1 MMAKHLINNKSEWA
15 VESIQGHLLLNNSD
29 LIALKEYPNVI
40 VRKDYLSLEESN
52 SRVALISGGGSGHE
66 PAHHGYIGRG
76 MLTAAVCGHLFASPS
91 IASILAAIRL
101 VGKSNKS
108 GVLLIV
114 KNYTGDR
121 LNFGLASKR
130 AQLEGIKV
138 DWILVDEDVAL
149 IDSENQ
155 RDSSVGSR
163 GLCGTVLI
171 HKIAGQLAEQ
181 RKSLEEIKSTLEFI
195 LKNKH
200 LRTLGVSLSGRVRL
214 PGEEEENPNT
224 LPNMEIELG
233 LGIHG
238 ESGRKRM
245 QITSSYELTQII
257 FEDYLLKNNPSN
269 DICLV
274 INNLGGLSNLEL
286 TLLAND
292 CFKYLHK
299 NKPNIQIRRVYYGS
313 LMTSLNMNGFSLTI
327 LNLDKSNI
335 DLLLNLL
342 DAITTAPA
350 WPKHY
355 GIDLKPF
362 EYTVYGEEYSSNV
375 YNLNND
381 NFIKFSDVKQIL
393 SEQTEL
399 TLRTICQDLIDF
411 TDHLNKL
418 DSECGDGDCGSTL
431 ANISR
436 TILSDIDN
444 KKFDFNYP
452 HRVVLECSRVFENG
466 GGTLSILLAL
476 FTSAAAKAFN
486 LSSIDLKQKE
496 TPMFWLKI
504 WLNFMNLGINS
515 VEEYGRAKPNQRSIV
530 DPLTSVRDFINSELS
545 KLNSDSSYQKSFGT
559 ENFLKILV
567 DVAYKSA
574 LSTASMKPRV
584 GRASYVDASSINQPD
599 AGASGISSI
608 CSSIYKSYLIFKS
621 NDKN

>member
-1 MMAKHLINNKSEWA
+1 MAKHLINNKSDWA
-15 VESIQGHLLLNNSD
+15 SESIHGYLLLNSSN

-40 VRKDYLSLEESN
+40 VRKDYLSLEESA

-91 IASILAAIRL
+91 IESILAAIRL

-138 DWILVDEDVAL
+138 DWILVDDDVAL

-155 RDSSVGSR
+155 RDSSVGRR

-195 LKNKH
+195 LKNNH
-200 LRTLGVSLSGRVRL
+200 LRTIGVSLSGRVRL
-214 PGEEEENPNT
+214 PGEEEANPNT
-224 LPNMEIELG
+224 LPNMEIEIG

-245 QITSSYELTQII
+245 QLTCSYELVQTI

-269 DICLV
+269 DVCLV
-274 INNLGGLSNLEL
+274 VNNLGGLSNLEL
-286 TLLAND
+286 TLLVDD
-292 CFKYLHK
+292 CFKFLHK
-299 NKPNIQIRRVYYGS
+299 SKPNIEIRRVYYGS

-327 LNLDKSNI
+327 LNLDKSNT

-342 DAITTAPA
+342 DASTLAPA
-350 WPKHY
+350 WPKTY
-355 GIDLKPF
+355 GIDLKQF
-362 EYTVYGEEYSSNV
+362 EYTDYGVKYSSNLD
-375 YNLNND
+375 NLNKENY
-381 NFIKFSDVKQIL
+381 IKFSDFQQNL
-393 SEQTEL
+393 SELTKL
-399 TLRTICQDLIDF
+399 TLQTVCQDLIDF
-411 TDHLNKL
+411 MDHLNKL

-431 ANISR
+431 ANISQ
-436 TILSDIDN
+436 TILADIEN
-444 KKFDFNYP
+444 KKFEFNYP
-452 HRVVLECSRVFENG
+452 HQVILQCSRVFENG

-476 FTSAAAKAFN
+476 FTSASANAFN
-486 LSSIDLKQKE
+486 LTSIGLNQKS
-496 TPMFWLKI
+496 TPMLWLKI
-504 WLNFMNLGINS
+504 WSNFMNLGINA
-515 VEEYGRAKPNQRSIV
+515 VEEYGKAKPNQRSII
-530 DPLTSVRDFINSELS
+530 DPLTCVRDFIDTELS
-545 KLNSDSSYQKSFGT
+545 KLNSDSSYQKSFETG
-559 ENFLKILV
+559 NFLKSLV

-574 LSTASMKPRV
+574 ASTASMKPRV
-584 GRASYVDASSINQPD
+584 GRASYVDANSINQPD
-599 AGASGISSI
+599 AGATGISSI

-621 NDKN
+621 EN

>member
-1 MMAKHLINNKSEWA
+1 MAKHLINNKSEWA
-15 VESIQGHLLLNNSD
+15 SESIQGHLLLHSD

-40 VRKDYLSLEESN
+40 VRKDYLSLEEST

-66 PAHHGYIGRG
+66 PAHHGFIGRG

-138 DWILVDEDVAL
+138 DWVLVDDDVAL
-149 IDSENQ
+149 IDSESQ
-155 RDSSVGSR
+155 RDSSVGRR

-181 RKSLEEIKSTLEFI
+181 RKSLEEIKSTLDYI
-195 LKNKH
+195 LKNNH

-214 PGEEEENPNT
+214 PGEEEANPNT

-245 QITSSYELTQII
+245 QLTSSYELTKIVL
-257 FEDYLLKNNPSN
+257 EDYLLKNNPSN
-269 DICLV
+269 DICLIV
-274 INNLGGLSNLEL
+274 NNLGGLSNLEL

-313 LMTSLNMNGFSLTI
+313 LMTSLNMNGFSLTV
-327 LNLDKSNI
+327 LNLDKSNM

-342 DAITTAPA
+342 DASTTAPS
-350 WPKHY
+350 WPKAY

-362 EYTVYGEEYSSNV
+362 EYTEYGIEYSSNLD
-375 YNLNND
+375 NLNKENY
-381 NFIKFSDVKQIL
+381 IKFSDIKKNL
-393 SEQTEL
+393 SDQTEL
-399 TLRTICQDLIDF
+399 TLKTICQDLIDF

-431 ANISR
+431 ANISQN
-436 TILSDIDN
+436 ILNDIDN
-444 KKFDFNYP
+444 KKFDFNYL
-452 HRVVLECSRVFENG
+452 HQVVLQCSRVFENG

-476 FTSAAAKAFN
+476 FTSAAANAFN

-496 TPMFWLKI
+496 TPMFWLNI
-504 WLNFMNLGINS
+504 WSRFLDLGINA

-530 DPLTSVRDFINSELS
+530 DPLTSVKEFIDSQLT
-545 KLNSDSSYQKSFGT
+545 KLNSDLSYQKTFEI
-559 ENFLKILV
+559 ENFLKMLV

-574 LSTASMKPRV
+574 ISTASMKPRV

-599 AGASGISSI
+599 AGATGISSI
-608 CSSIYKSYLIFKS
+608 FSSIYKSYLIFKS
-621 NDKN
+621 DN